1 MIGVYAVVSPREA
14 WMQLSE
20 KELSWLSFNER
31 VLQEAADEHVPI
43 IERVRFLGIYSSNLD
58 EFFRV
63 RVADLHRKL
72 RLERAGALV
81 PSGMS
86 AEELVHRVNEK
97 VQEQADRF
105 NDIHIDVIKGLAR
118 RKIFLVNNDQL
129 NEKEGAWLRKYF
141 RDEVLHHITPLIL
154 TETTKLAAVM
164 NDEDAYLMCAL
175 RQGSKTQYALVPIP
189 SEQTNRFV
197 ELPRIKGQRR
207 KSIIVLDNAIRYCI
221 EDIFDGFLEF
231 DSAEMYSVKVTRDAD
246 YDLERDVELSLLE
259 KMSQG
264 IKQRDTNRPV
274 RLVYDEMMPDYMFDY
289 MCENLGLEADSETTA
304 SGRYRNFRDFIGFPN
319 VGPRYLENE
328 KLPALNSKQFDSAT
342 NVFEAISNGDILLH
356 YPYYKFRYLTDFVR
370 AASFDPAVQQIQ
382 VTVYRVAHNSQI
394 LKSLIEAVKNGK
406 KVIVV
411 VELSARFDEEANI
424 EWARELTEAGVVV
437 EFGVASLKCHAKIIH
452 VLRQEGEDQVAYGYI
467 STGNLNEKTARTYTD
482 FGLFT
487 KHPEITAELGQVF
500 DFIINPY
507 KKFKFN
513 HLLVSPNFSR
523 EPIYELIDEETAAA
537 REGNRAEIFLK
548 VNNLVDDGLAGKL
561 YEASQAGVKIRL
573 IVRGMCSLQ
582 PGVRGLSE
590 NITITSI
597 VDRYLEHS
605 RVALFYA
612 NGKRKMYITSAD
624 WMTRNIDHRIE
635 VGCPILDRNIR
646 KVIKDQMDLQVRDT
660 SKARILDPEQ
670 RNEYV
675 TRGNRKKIRSQI
687 AIYEYLKQLEKTR
700 D

>member
-1 MIGVYAVVSPREA
+1 
-14 WMQLSE
+14 MQVTE

-31 VLQEAADEHVPI
+31 VLQEAADEQVPI

-63 RVADLHRKL
+63 RVADLHRRL
-72 RLERAGALV
+72 RLERAGTLT
-81 PSGMS
+81 SDGMS
-86 AEELVHRVNEK
+86 ADELVHRVNQK
-97 VQEQADRF
+97 VLEQADRF
-105 NDIHIDVIKGLAR
+105 AAIQLDVIKGLAR

-129 NEKEGAWLRKYF
+129 NEREGLWLRKYF
-141 RDEVLHHITPLIL
+141 RDEVLHHITPIIL
-154 TETTKLAAVM
+154 TESTKLAGVM

-175 RQGSKTQYALVPIP
+175 RQGAKTQYALVPIP
-189 SEQTNRFV
+189 SELTSRFI

-221 EDIFDGFLEF
+221 EDIFGSFVKF

-274 RLVYDEMMPDYMFDY
+274 RLVYDEMMPDFMFQY

-304 SGRYRNFRDFIGFPN
+304 SGRYRNFRDFIKFPN
-319 VGPRYLENE
+319 VGARYLEND
-328 KLPALNSKQFDSAT
+328 KLPALNSAQFDQAE
-342 NVFEAISNGDILLH
+342 NVFDAISKSDILLH

-370 AASFDPAVQQIQ
+370 QASFDPDVLQIQ
-382 VTVYRVAHNSQI
+382 VTVYRVAKNSQI

-406 KVIVV
+406 KVIVI

-452 VLRQEGEDQVAYGYI
+452 VIRQEAGQPVGYGYI
-467 STGNLNEKTARTYTD
+467 STGNLNEKTARVYTD

-487 KHPEITAELGQVF
+487 KNPAITSELAQVF

-507 KKFKFN
+507 KKMKFD

-523 EPIYELIDEETAAA
+523 EPIYALINGEIAAA
-537 REGNRAEIFLK
+537 RGGNRAEIFLK
-548 VNNLVDDGLAGKL
+548 VNNLVDDGLASKL
-561 YEASQAGVKIRL
+561 YEASKAGVKIRL

-582 PGVRGLSE
+582 AGVPGLSE
-590 NITITSI
+590 NIAIISI
-597 VDRYLEHS
+597 VDRYLEHG

-612 NGKRKMYITSAD
+612 GGKRKMFITSAD

-635 VGCPILDRNIR
+635 VGCPILDRNLR
-646 KVIKDQMDLQVRDT
+646 KIIKDQMDLQWRDNI
-660 SKARILDPEQ
+660 KARQINPEQ
-670 RNEYV
+670 TNAYV
-675 TRGNRKKIRSQI
+675 NRGNRKKIRSQI
-687 AIYEYLKQLEKTR
+687 AIYEYLKQLEKSR
-700 D
+700 V

>member
-1 MIGVYAVVSPREA
+1 
-14 WMQLSE
+14 MQLNE

-63 RVADLHRKL
+63 RVADLHRRL
-72 RLERAGALV
+72 RLERAGAV
-81 PSGMS
+81 KPSGMS
-86 AEELVHRVNEK
+86 AEELVHRVNEE
-97 VQEQADRF
+97 VQEQSVRF
-105 NDIHIDVIKGLAR
+105 HNIQIEVIKGLAR

-141 RDEVLHHITPLIL
+141 RDDVLHHITPIL
-154 TETTKLAAVM
+154 LKETTKLADVM

-175 RQGSKTQYALVPIP
+175 HKGSATQYALVPIP

-197 ELPRIKGQRR
+197 QLPRIKGQRR

-221 EDIFDGFLEF
+221 EDIFDGFVEF
-231 DSAEMYSVKVTRDAD
+231 DTADMYSVKVTRDAD

-274 RLVYDEMMPDYMFDY
+274 RLVYDEMMPENMFQY

-328 KLPALNSKQFDSAT
+328 KLPALNSTQFDQAE
-342 NVFEAISNGDILLH
+342 NVFDAITKSDILLH
-356 YPYYKFRYLTDFVR
+356 YPYYKFRYLIDFVR
-370 AASFDPAVQQIQ
+370 AACFDPAVIQIQ
-382 VTVYRVAHNSQI
+382 VTVYRVANNSQI
-394 LKSLIEAVKNGK
+394 LKALIEAVKNGK
-406 KVIVV
+406 KVIVI

-424 EWARELTEAGVVV
+424 EWARELTEAGIVV
-437 EFGVASLKCHAKIIH
+437 EFGVASLKCHAKVIH
-452 VLRQEGEDQVAYGYI
+452 VLRQEAEQQVAYGYI

-487 KHPEITAELGQVF
+487 KHPEITAELAQVF

-507 KKFKFN
+507 KKFAFN

-523 EPIYELIDEETAAA
+523 EPIYKLIDDETEAA
-537 REGNRAEIFLK
+537 RAGNRAEIFLK
-548 VNNLVDDGLAGKL
+548 VNNLVDDGLVNRL

-573 IVRGMCSLQ
+573 IVRGMCSLLA
-582 PGVRGLSE
+582 GVRDLSE
-590 NITITSI
+590 NIAIISI
-597 VDRYLEHS
+597 VDRFLEHA

-612 NGKRKMYITSAD
+612 GGKRLTYITSAD

-635 VGCPILDRNIR
+635 VGCPILDRNLRKQIR
-646 KVIKDQMDLQVRDT
+646 DQMDLQWRDNT
-660 SKARILDPEQ
+660 KARVLDPQQ
-670 RNEYV
+670 RNAYV

-687 AIYEYLKQLEKTR
+687 AIYEYLKQLEKSR

>member
-1 MIGVYAVVSPREA
+1 
-14 WMQLSE
+14 MQINE
-20 KELSWLSFNER
+20 KELSWLSFNQR

-63 RVADLHRKL
+63 RVADLHRRL
-72 RLERAGALV
+72 RLERAGAV
-81 PSGMS
+81 TPSGMS
-86 AEELVHRVNEK
+86 AEELVHRVNEEVK
-97 VQEQADRF
+97 EQSLRF
-105 NDIHIDVIKGLAR
+105 HDIQIEVIKGLAR

-141 RDEVLHHITPLIL
+141 RDDVLHHITPIL
-154 TETTKLAAVM
+154 LKETTKLADVM

-175 RQGSKTQYALVPIP
+175 HNGPTTQYALVPIP

-197 ELPRIKGQRR
+197 QLPRIKGQRR

-221 EDIFDGFLEF
+221 ADIFDGFVEF
-231 DSAEMYSVKVTRDAD
+231 ESAEMYSVKVTRDAD

-274 RLVYDEMMPDYMFDY
+274 RLVYDEMMPENMFRY
-289 MCENLGLEADSETTA
+289 MCDNLGLEADSETTA

-328 KLPALNSKQFDSAT
+328 KIPALNSTQFDQAE
-342 NVFEAISNGDILLH
+342 NVFDAITKSDILLH
-356 YPYYKFRYLTDFVR
+356 YPYYKFRYLIDFVR
-370 AASFDPAVQQIQ
+370 AASFDPAVVQIQ
-382 VTVYRVAHNSQI
+382 VTVYRVANNSQI

-406 KVIVV
+406 KVIVI

-424 EWARELTEAGVVV
+424 EWARELTEAGIVV

-452 VLRQEGEDQVAYGYI
+452 VLRQEGDQQVAYGYV
-467 STGNLNEKTARTYTD
+467 STGNLNEKTARIYTD

-487 KHPEITAELGQVF
+487 KQPEITAELAQVF

-507 KKFKFN
+507 KKFAFN
-513 HLLVSPNFSR
+513 HLLVSPNHSR
-523 EPIYELIDEETAAA
+523 EPIYRLIDDEIEAAK
-537 REGNRAEIFLK
+537 GGGRAEIFLK
-548 VNNLVDDGLAGKL
+548 VNNLVDDGLVNKL
-561 YEASQAGVKIRL
+561 YEASQVGVKIRL
-573 IVRGMCSLQ
+573 IVRGMCSLLA
-582 PGVRGLSE
+582 GVRNLSE
-590 NITITSI
+590 NIAIISI
-597 VDRYLEHS
+597 VDRFLEHA
-605 RVALFYA
+605 RVAIFHA
-612 NGKRKMYITSAD
+612 GGKRLTYITSAD

-635 VGCPILDRNIR
+635 VGCPILDRNLR
-646 KVIKDQMDLQVRDT
+646 KQIKDQMDLQWRDNT
-660 SKARILDPEQ
+660 KARVLDPLQ
-670 RNEYV
+670 KNAYV

-687 AIYEYLKQLEKTR
+687 AIYEYLKQLEKSR